1 MPLTLATAAALLLSG
16 LIGLSLGL
24 LGGGGSILALP
35 VLVFVGRVDP
45 RQAVAMS
52 LAIVGATSLTASL
65 LHRRSGR
72 VDTRVGALFGGVGL
86 PMAFLGARL
95 THLMPPRTLLL
106 CFGVLMLV
114 VGSVMVVRALREPRG
129 GEVTRPRRHPV
140 AVLAAG
146 AGVGFLT
153 GFLGIGGGF
162 LIVPALTLFAGL
174 AMPVAV
180 GTSLLVIAFNC
191 AAGFIGHMHT
201 DTVPIV
207 PTVLFTA
214 MAIGGGVVGERL
226 VGRTSPRRLR
236 RAFGIFVI
244 LLGIYVLVR
253 NLNAVVP

>member
-1 MPLTLATAAALLLSG
+1 MPLTLASLAALLLSG
-16 LIGLSLGL
+16 LIGVSLGL

-35 VLVFVGRVDP
+35 VLVFVARLDP

-72 VDTRVGALFGGVGL
+72 LDTRTGTLFGGVGL
-86 PMAFLGARL
+86 PAAFLGARM
-95 THLMPPRTLLL
+95 THLLPPRTLLL
-106 CFGVLMLV
+106 LFGVLMLV
-114 VGSVMVVRALREPRG
+114 VGTLMVVRSIKEKHEAP
-129 GEVTRPRRHPV
+129 VHRPRRPG
-140 AVLAAG
+140 AILAAG

-191 AAGFIGHMHT
+191 AAGFAGHLKAA
-201 DTVPIV
+201 DVPIV
-207 PTVLFTA
+207 PTLLFTT
-214 MAIGGGVVGERL
+214 MAIAGGVLGERL
-226 VGRTSPRRLR
+226 AGRTSPRRLR

-244 LLGIYVLVR
+244 LLGLYVLVR
-253 NLNAVVP
+253 NLNAVVS

>member
-1 MPLTLATAAALLLSG
+1 MPLTLAGLAAVLLSG

-35 VLVFVGRVDP
+35 VLVFVARLDP

-52 LAIVGATSLTASL
+52 LAIVGATSLTASF

-72 VDTRVGALFGGVGL
+72 VDTHTGALFGGIGL
-86 PMAFLGARL
+86 PAAFLGARL

-106 CFGVLMLV
+106 LFGILMIV
-114 VGSVMVVRALREPRG
+114 VGTLMVVRSIREKHETP
-129 GEVTRPRRHPV
+129 VVRPRRPA

-191 AAGFIGHMHT
+191 AAGLAGHL
-201 DTVPIV
+201 DAAAIPIV
-207 PTVLFTA
+207 PTLLFTA
-214 MAIGGGVVGERL
+214 MAITGGVVGERL
-226 VGRTSPRRLR
+226 AGRILPRRLR

-244 LLGIYVLVR
+244 LLGLYVLVR

>member
-1 MPLTLATAAALLLSG
+1 MPLTFATLAAFLLSG
-16 LIGLSLGL
+16 LIGISLGL

-35 VLVFVGRVDP
+35 VLVFVARLDP
-45 RQAVAMS
+45 RVAVGMS
-52 LAIVGATSLTASL
+52 LAIVGATSLTASF

-72 VDTRVGALFGGVGL
+72 VDTRTGTLFGAIGL
-86 PMAFLGARL
+86 PAAFLGARL
-95 THLMPPRTLLL
+95 THLLPPRMLLV

-114 VGSVMVVRALREPRG
+114 VGTLMVLRALREKHAAP
-129 GEVTRPRRHPV
+129 VIRPRRPG
-140 AVLAAG
+140 AVFAAG

-191 AAGFIGHMHT
+191 AAGFLGHLEAARI
-201 DTVPIV
+201 PIV
-207 PTVLFTA
+207 PTLLFTG
-214 MAIGGGVVGERL
+214 MAIAGGVVGERL
-226 VGRTSPRRLR
+226 AGRTSPRRLR

-244 LLGIYVLVR
+244 LLGTYVLVR
-253 NLNAVVP
+253 NLNAVVS